1 VLTRAKSNFNVTAR
15 EAAKQLGVHVETV
28 KRWARTEK
36 VPARKDFSGVWLFS
50 QDDLDVIAVHEVR
63 DAS

>member
-1 VLTRAKSNFNVTAR
+1 MPTQSRPNFKVTAR
-15 EAAKQLGVHVETV
+15 EAARQLGVHVETV

-36 VPARKDFSGVWLFS
+36 VPARKSFAGVWLFD
-50 QDDLDVIAVHEVR
+50 QDDLNSLPVHEVK